1 MVPKFAPFFFTKPSQ
16 KPSNLLEPRKK
27 SKIKNFIHSSM
38 AAKDEALKSNKR
50 KRIAGDKAPKSTDE
64 LKKKSKTL
72 PIKKGQKISSKDDNQ
87 KKEIKQQK
95 LSKHVLSKPKSLQ
108 KTHEVTTKDDKSKKE
123 MRQLAKERVEV
134 RKKRRKPHYTLEQ
147 ELSLLWEKMRRRN
160 IAKEERSKFVTE
172 ALQKMKG
179 KIPEIASSHISSR
192 VLQTCV
198 KYCSDAERGAVYG
211 ELEPHLLPLSLSTY
225 AVHLV
230 TKMFDNASKSQLSKL
245 ISLLHGNVARLLRHS
260 VGSIVVEHAYQMA
273 NAMQRRELL
282 MELYSKELEL
292 FKGLANMKETRIVDI
307 ISKLELSKATVCRHM
322 TNVLQ
327 SIWEKGIVDHSI
339 VHKALIEY
347 FSIAD
352 KMSAEEVI
360 KQLSGPLLVRIIH
373 TKDGS
378 RIGMLCV
385 KHGGAKERKKLLK
398 AMKEHMGKIIRD
410 SCGTLVLVSIL
421 STVDDTKLVSK
432 ILIRELQS
440 NLKEI
445 ILDKSSRRPVLQLLH
460 PYCQRYISL
469 EDLADLNASI
479 PALCSKAGK
488 ESNEDEDMPLA
499 KSADK
504 DFEELADPED
514 TELPPWEAEESTEPG
529 DDTSLAEGGKKDPLV
544 RRQELLVKSGLAE
557 SLVDVCIESADKLL
571 KSNFGK
577 DVLYEVAVGGADG
590 ILRPTLD
597 DKLTSLYEKIADL
610 ASEPKADE
618 SEHILENFHSSRT
631 IRKLVLDCP
640 SFASILWTK
649 ALQGKC
655 KTWAHGHSSKIVA
668 AFVESTDSNIQD
680 LTKKE
685 LQPLVDDGVL
695 KIPVAKPTDK

>member
-1 MVPKFAPFFFTKPSQ
+1 
-16 KPSNLLEPRKK
+16 
-27 SKIKNFIHSSM
+27 M
-38 AAKDEALKSNKR
+38 AANDEAKMMKSNKR
-50 KRIAGDKAPKSTDE
+50 KRNPAEKSPKKTDE
-64 LKKKSKTL
+64 LKKNSKSK
-72 PIKKGQKISSKDDNQ
+72 ISAKNDTQ
-87 KKEIKQQK
+87 KKESKQQK
-95 LSKHVLSKPKSLQ
+95 IRMSGVTKPKSL
-108 KTHEVTTKDDKSKKE
+108 KTTQEAPAKDEKSKKE
-123 MRQLAKERVEV
+123 MRQIAKERAEV

-160 IAKEERSKFVTE
+160 IGKDERSKFVTE

-198 KYCSDAERGAVYG
+198 KYCSDAERDAVYV
-211 ELEPHLLPLSLSTY
+211 ELQPHFLTLSLSTY

-230 TKMFDNASKSQLSKL
+230 TKMFDNASKSQLPGL
-245 ISLLHGNVARLLRHS
+245 ISLLHGHVARLLRHS

-273 NAMQRRELL
+273 NSTQRRELL

-292 FKGLANMKETRIVDI
+292 FKDLANMKETRIIDI
-307 ISKLELSKATVCRHM
+307 ISKLGLRKTSVCRHM
-322 TNVLQ
+322 TSVLQ

-339 VHKALIEY
+339 VHKAFIEY
-347 FSIAD
+347 LSIAD
-352 KMSAEEVI
+352 KTSAEEVI

-385 KHGGAKERKKLLK
+385 KHSSAKERKKLLK

-421 STVDDTKLVSK
+421 STVDDTKLVNK
-432 ILIRELQS
+432 VLIRELQA

-445 ILDKSSRRPVLQLLH
+445 IMDKSARRPVLQLLH
-460 PYCQRYISL
+460 PFCQRYISL

-479 PALCSKAGK
+479 PSLCSKAGK
-488 ESNEDEDMPLA
+488 ESTEDEDMPLA
-499 KSADK
+499 KSDDK
-504 DFEELADPED
+504 DVDELLNADPEI
-514 TELPPWEAEESTEPG
+514 TELPPWEEGESTEPG
-529 DDTSLAEGGKKDPLV
+529 DDMSLAEGGKKDPLV

-557 SLVDVCIESADKLL
+557 GLVDVCIESAEELL

-577 DVLYEVAVGGADG
+577 DVLYEVATGGADG
-590 ILRPTLD
+590 ILHPTLD

-610 ASEPKADE
+610 ASEPKSDE

-631 IRKLVLDCP
+631 IRKLILDCP
-640 SFASILWTK
+640 AFASILWNK

-655 KTWAHGHSSKIVA
+655 KIWAQGHSSKVVA
-668 AFVESTDSNIQD
+668 AFIESSDSSIQE
-680 LTKKE
+680 LSKKE
-685 LQPLVDDGVL
+685 LQPLVDDGSL
-695 KIPVAKPTDK
+695 KIPVAKPADK